1 MKCGSK
7 YRFHTHTAGKKI
19 INLYT
24 HIIIET
30 SDNYNS
36 FYKNFLKK
44 ILRKTIDK
52 SRCLWYRIKMNPD
65 DIIICRGLIMC
76 FTYICLIFGKS
87 GRSYFKGIPDSI
99 FDAFFANI
107 DDRMRYA
114 VRCVR

>member
-36 FYKNFLKK
+36 FYKNFLKE
-44 ILRKTIDK
+44 
-52 SRCLWYRIKMNPD
+52 N
-65 DIIICRGLIMC
+65 
-76 FTYICLIFGKS
+76 FTKNY
-87 GRSYFKGIPDSI
+87 
-99 FDAFFANI
+99 
-107 DDRMRYA
+107 
-114 VRCVR
+114 